1 MRQVQTIVLDAMG
14 VIYQA
19 GDDVAELLVPFV
31 AAHGGAAAARVEAE
45 YLRASRGESSADDF
59 WRRVGLEGE
68 HDEAY
73 LAGHR
78 IAPDLLP
85 FLEWAR
91 RGGHRLACLSNDLSE
106 WSLKLRRRFGL
117 ERDIAQWVIGG
128 DVKVRKPEPGI
139 YAVLL
144 DRLGAAPGSLLL
156 VDDRVKNLDAARR
169 AGLQTVLLGG
179 PPSDSGHPQVASL
192 TELAARLTASGPG

>member
-19 GDDVAELLVPFV
+19 GDDVAELLVPYV
-31 AAHGGAAAARVEAE
+31 AAHGGADAARVEAE
-45 YLRASRGESSADDF
+45 YLRASRGERSAAEF
-59 WRRVGLEGE
+59 WQRVGLDVDHE
-68 HDEAY
+68 DAY

-78 IAPDLLP
+78 VASDLYA
-85 FLEWAR
+85 FLEWA
-91 RGGHRLACLSNDLSE
+91 GGGGYHLACLSNDVSE

-117 ERDIAQWVIGG
+117 ERSIAPWVVSG

-139 YAVLL
+139 YTALL

-156 VDDRVKNLDAARR
+156 VDDRVKNLDAARQ
-169 AGLQTVLLGG
+169 AGLRTVLLGR
-179 PPSDSGHPQVASL
+179 PSSDPGHPQVASL
-192 TELAARLTASGPG
+192 TELVERLTASRRG